1 MSAQTSSIKNKNVS
15 LSLIGEETNRCVL
28 KKKKQ
33 QVLKAA
39 N

>member
-1 MSAQTSSIKNKNVS
+1 MFAQTSSIKNKNLS
-15 LSLIGEETNRCVL
+15 LSLIGEETNICVFF
-28 KKKKQ
+28 KKQ